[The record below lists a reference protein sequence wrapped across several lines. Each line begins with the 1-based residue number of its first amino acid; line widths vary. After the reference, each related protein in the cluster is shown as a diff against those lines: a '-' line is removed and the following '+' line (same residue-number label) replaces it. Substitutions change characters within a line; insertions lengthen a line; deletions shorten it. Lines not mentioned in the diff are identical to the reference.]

1 MEQQLEE
8 CRGQC
13 SLCFIKGQN
22 SRHSIEDCIQDGA
35 QDIRENWKEIQTLM
49 KENHWFAL
57 YSCCYDCHVPQ
68 AICQKWAQKKEQG
81 RWDWL
86 KGVDCQFKGIIMP
99 MVITAIWEG
108 EDWMVEMIMNWIK
121 ESRVEVGDQEQ
132 MCWWLGQKVEWG
144 GIEVTRLI
152 QVFYRIVRGMQSR

>member
-1 MEQQLEE
+1 
-8 CRGQC
+8 
-13 SLCFIKGQN
+13 
-22 SRHSIEDCIQDGA
+22 
-35 QDIRENWKEIQTLM
+35 
-49 KENHWFAL
+49 
-57 YSCCYDCHVPQ
+57 
-68 AICQKWAQKKEQG
+68 
-81 RWDWL
+81 
-86 KGVDCQFKGIIMP
+86 MP

>member
-1 MEQQLEE
+1 LEQQLEE

-13 SLCFIKGQN
+13 SLCFMKGRN

-81 RWDWL
+81 RWEWL
-86 KGVDCQFKGIIMP
+86 KGVDC
-99 MVITAIWEG
+99 
-108 EDWMVEMIMNWIK
+108 
-121 ESRVEVGDQEQ
+121 
-132 MCWWLGQKVEWG
+132 
-144 GIEVTRLI
+144 
-152 QVFYRIVRGMQSR
+152 